1 MTDRYFSYYPGR
13 TNAMDYMNGKEAFQP
28 AKPTNLIQTIERVA
42 GILDVLAQYPG
53 GISLGELSEKVQLP
67 KGTTHRILSSLSYF
81 GFVRQEATTKN
92 YSLGFKLVELG
103 NRLLNQLDLREEAR
117 PFLIE
122 LAQRVKETVHLVIL
136 DQQEIVYIDKLEAV
150 DHDIGFRMTSRVGL
164 RIPAH
169 ACASGKVLLAHLSE
183 QELEQFL
190 AAKDLKKITENTI
203 SEPKMLKE
211 ELSKIRAQGFA
222 YDEQERE
229 KGIRCVAAPIRN
241 ESGEVV
247 ASISISGT
255 IVHLTR
261 QIVEHELRKEVMATA
276 LAISRKLGFQG

>member
-1 MTDRYFSYYPGR
+1 
-13 TNAMDYMNGKEAFQP
+13 MNGKEALQP

-42 GILDVLAQYPG
+42 RILDVLAQYPG
-53 GISLGELSEKVQLP
+53 GISLGELSENVRLP

-122 LAQRVKETVHLVIL
+122 LAQRIKETVHLVIL
-136 DQQEIVYIDKLEAV
+136 DQNEIVYIDKLEAS

-169 ACASGKVLLAHLSE
+169 TCASGKMLLSHLPDE
-183 QELEQFL
+183 ALEQFL
-190 AAKDLKKITENTI
+190 AEQALKKMTEKTI
-203 SEPKMLKE
+203 SDPKILKE
-211 ELSKIRAQGFA
+211 QLQKIRDQGYAF
-222 YDEQERE
+222 DEQERE

-261 QIVEHELRKEVMATA
+261 EIVENELRKEVVTTA